1 MINRIFTL
9 FKIARKLAKSDALK
23 ILSKHYDIPFI
34 IKFLSGILSISF
46 SKEDDVNKSLNDK
59 QQLCKSIESM
69 GPTFIKLGQFLAT
82 RPDIIGEELSVQLE
96 KLQDKL
102 PAFEN
107 SIAKKIIEK
116 SLGETTNRSITNLS
130 EPIAAASIA
139 QVHKAQIDD
148 SGVIKDVAIKILRP
162 NIKKTFNDE
171 IDALMLLAYF
181 IENTLKKTKRLRLVE
196 VVYLLKEITN
206 HEMDLRFEAAAA
218 NEYAEN
224 TKNDLGFNVPKIYWS
239 FTSDEVLTLDWIDG
253 ISIREKNLMEKK
265 NIQVNEIASNIIQHF
280 LRQAVR
286 DGFFLFVLF
295 GALLETAGGG
305 QYFLDLA
312 FAMVGKMRGGPAKAA
327 ILGSGMTGMIS
338 GSSVANTVTT
348 GTFTI
353 PIMKKTGFS
362 KEKAGA
368 IEVSSSVNGQ
378 IMPPVM
384 GAAAFV
390 MASFIGVTYFEVV
403 KHAFLPAVISYIA
416 LFYISHLEALKLNLK
431 GMTEE
436 DVPNLRK
443 TFLSGL
449 HFLIPI
455 FVLIY
460 LLTYLRLTASYSIFY
475 ATIALI
481 SVNFLNKI
489 YRSNENGGLTSSLK
503 LWFNQTVVGFQKG
516 AINMV
521 AVGIAIATAGVIV
534 GSVASTGLST
544 NLIIVI
550 ESIAKDNVII
560 LILLTIL
567 LCLLLGMG
575 LPTTANYVVVASLM
589 SMVLVDVGNAS
600 GYIFP
605 LIAVHLF
612 VFYFG
617 LMADV
622 TPPVGLA
629 SYAAAGISGGDPLKT
644 GIQAFWYSLR
654 TGILPIVFL
663 FNHELLLMGIEN
675 LFHAIVVILTSLTG
689 ILVFTS
695 ATQGWFFNKLR
706 WYEII
711 VFLLVSLSLLSPGFV
726 LNKFY
731 PKYDFQD
738 LRNSNKL
745 LFEPEKEIH
754 IKVTRYSEY
763 GERYKLFV
771 IEKNIFD
778 KKFNLKDYGID
789 IVEKNNQIM
798 VDNLKWNG
806 AAKKAGF
813 EMDDVLNELKV
824 ENLDR
829 PNKSLVYPFAFI
841 LLIVFGYLNYKR
853 K

>member
-1 MINRIFTL
+1 MNQNIDT
-9 FKIARKLAKSDALK
+9 KIESKIGEDLSPTRNLTGIHLK
-23 ILSKHYDIPFI
+23 IVAGLAIIWSLFQLWYASPFPFWFNIGMFKGLPARAIHLGFALLLAFLIFPFSRSKKISIIDITISIIGAFCCLYIYFFYDQ
-34 IKFLSGILSISF
+34 LVDRGGILLKINLGENF
-46 SKEDDVNKSLNDK
+46 SLP
-59 QQLCKSIESM
+59 IELII
-69 GPTFIKLGQFLAT
+69 GACGILILLEAT
-82 RPDIIGEELSVQLE
+82 RRVIGIPLVIIAVCFLLFSYFGKYAPEIISHGGLSL
-96 KLQDKL
+96 
-102 PAFEN
+102 
-107 SIAKKIIEK
+107 
-116 SLGETTNRSITNLS
+116 
-130 EPIAAASIA
+130 
-139 QVHKAQIDD
+139 
-148 SGVIKDVAIKILRP
+148 
-162 NIKKTFNDE
+162 
-171 IDALMLLAYF
+171 
-181 IENTLKKTKRLRLVE
+181 KRLVGFQWF
-196 VVYLLKEITN
+196 
-206 HEMDLRFEAAAA
+206 DQEAI
-218 NEYAEN
+218 
-224 TKNDLGFNVPKIYWS
+224 F
-239 FTSDEVLTLDWIDG
+239 G
-253 ISIREKNLMEKK
+253 IPIGVSVDFI
-265 NIQVNEIASNIIQHF
+265 
-280 LRQAVR
+280 
-286 DGFFLFVLF
+286 FLFVLF

-305 QYFLDLA
+305 QYFLNLA

-403 KHAFLPAVISYIA
+403 KHAFLPAIISYIA

-431 GMTEE
+431 GMEE
-436 DVPNLRK
+436 QDVPILKK

-460 LLTYLRLTASYSIFY
+460 LLVYLRLTASYSIFY

-481 SVNFLNKI
+481 LVNLINILIKKRNFKDA
-489 YRSNENGGLTSSLK
+489 LK
-503 LWFNQTVVGFQKG
+503 VWFNQTIVGFQKG

-534 GSVASTGLST
+534 GAVGSTGLST

-550 ESIAKDNVII
+550 ESVARDNVII
-560 LILLTIL
+560 LILLTIV

-589 SMVLVDVGNAS
+589 AMVLVDVGNAS
-600 GYIFP
+600 GFIFP

-629 SYAAAGISGGDPLKT
+629 SYAAAGISGGDPLRT
-644 GIQAFWYSLR
+644 GVQAFWYSLR
-654 TGILPIVFL
+654 TGVLPVVFL
-663 FNHELLLMGIEN
+663 FNHELLLIGVDNIW
-675 LFHAIVVILTSLTG
+675 HALIVIITSLIG
-689 ILVFTS
+689 ILVFTA
-695 ATQGWFFNKLR
+695 ATQRWFFSKLR

-711 VFLLVSLSLLSPGFV
+711 IFLVISISFLSPEFV

-731 PKYDFQD
+731 PKYDYKN
-738 LRNSNKL
+738 LENINSLNLDPK
-745 LFEPEKEIH
+745 KEVH
-754 IKVTRYSEY
+754 LKVTRLSEY

-771 IEKNIFD
+771 IKKNSFEQN
-778 KKFNLKDYGID
+778 FNLEDYGVNLIKEENKI
-789 IVEKNNQIM
+789 IVET
-798 VDNLKWNG
+798 LKWNG
-806 AAKKAGF
+806 LAKKQGF
-813 EMDDVLNELKV
+813 ELDDIISDFKI

-829 PNKSLVYPFAFI
+829 PNKAIVYPVA
-841 LLIVFGYLNYKR
+841 LIFLFVFGYLNYRR
-853 K
+853 KNN